1 MRKWCSTVTP
11 EMGPGFQFFALW
23 PPSLLWR
30 SDQFTLTSSFFI
42 FLASLGPPRPPAAAA
57 GGGGG
62 GAAWT
67 AEGAL
72 GPEEGE
78 LGRRVSPPPPLT
90 LLACDAEPGLRA
102 DRDRSFGDSEVRCNG
117 Q

>member
-1 MRKWCSTVTP
+1 M
-11 EMGPGFQFFALW
+11 
-23 PPSLLWR
+23 
-30 SDQFTLTSSFFI
+30 LTSSFFI
-42 FLASLGPPRPPAAAA
+42 FLASLGPPAA

-72 GPEEGE
+72 GPPDEGE
-78 LGRRVSPPPPLT
+78 LGLLLSPPPLT
-90 LLACDAEPGLRA
+90 LLACEAEPGLRA
-102 DRDRSFGDSEVRCNG
+102 DRERSFGDSEVRCNG